1 MFFFLLLQIYSVV
14 SFRYYVKWFCLLAV
28 VISCWTQWRSLLACL
43 TRRVMSF
50 CQHLV
55 SSICPLSVNFSHFN
69 LLLWN
74 YMANWNHTLQEW
86 CLEIKSSTKKSSF
99 RFNLPKNMAAT
110 SILDSDWLIYKKSS
124 ILKLHGQL
132 ESIFAGIMLE
142 GHLQKKLFVLIL
154 QRTQLIQ
161 AVLFLIGQYTKKCFL
176 LKLLCQLEPN
186 IIWMMLR
193 WSSTK
198 IPHFILIKQ
207 KHAQI
212 RHSYF
217 WLANI
222 HVQKICFL

>member
-1 MFFFLLLQIYSVV
+1 MILSTCCGHIMLNT
-14 SFRYYVKWFCLLAV
+14 VKVF
-28 VISCWTQWRSLLACL
+28 ISSSNPKSH
-43 TRRVMSF
+43 MSF

-55 SSICPLSVNFSHFN
+55 SSVCPLSVNFSHFN

-132 ESIFAGIMLE
+132 ESIFAGMMLE
-142 GHLQKKLFVLIL
+142 GHLQKNHFVLIL
-154 QRTQLIQ
+154 
-161 AVLFLIGQYTKKCFL
+161 
-176 LKLLCQLEPN
+176 
-186 IIWMMLR
+186 
-193 WSSTK
+193 
-198 IPHFILIKQ
+198 
-207 KHAQI
+207 
-212 RHSYF
+212 HSWYRQSCF

-222 HVQKICFL
+222 QKNVFFWNYSASWNQTLYEWCLDGLLQKFLNLFWSNKNMLKLGILISDWPIYMYKKYVSSRFLCATYQKRRSNKRYN